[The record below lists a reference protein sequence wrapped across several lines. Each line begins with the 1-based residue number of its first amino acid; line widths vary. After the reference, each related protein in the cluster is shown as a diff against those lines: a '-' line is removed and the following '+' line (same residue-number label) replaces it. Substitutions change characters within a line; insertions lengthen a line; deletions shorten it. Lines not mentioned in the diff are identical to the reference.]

1 MGRNENGNPA
11 IASLQRSVFSKL
23 APRIKSLTGPVYRLH
38 VGDTYLQPAIGAHLS
53 DQTESGFP
61 GVHKYA
67 SPRGDRELIQA
78 IVDRRR
84 GRPGDTNLVPEQILI
99 TTGVT
104 GALSAT
110 VRALMAPG
118 QEVLILGPYWPLI
131 RGMSISHGLSYK
143 EVPFYDRITS
153 AESARELLNGAVSKN
168 TAAIYLNWPNNP
180 SGLIPSQAVADAIVE
195 FALEND
201 LWVISDEV
209 YEELVFEGPSP
220 NLASYDELEGRLI
233 RTFSFSKAYGMAG
246 NRVGYLISSADVVRR
261 VEQLTTYLVYSVST
275 GGQRC
280 ALEVLRNGDSW
291 LGDAKKRYEAAGRE
305 TAQRLGVPM
314 ARGGTFL
321 FVDVSSHVDE
331 RGTLGLCE
339 DVLEEGLIISP
350 GEIFGADYDHF
361 VRVCFTSA
369 HPDEVRQGVDILAR
383 RLGR

>member
-1 MGRNENGNPA
+1 MGRLENGNPA

-23 APRIKSLTGPVYRLH
+23 APRIKELTGPIYRLH
-38 VGDTYLQPAIGAHLS
+38 VGDTYLQPAVGAHLA
-53 DQTESGFP
+53 DQTESVFP

-84 GRPGDTNLVPEQILI
+84 ARPGDENLTAEQVLV

-110 VRALMAPG
+110 VRALLAPG
-118 QEVLILGPYWPLI
+118 QEILILAPYWPLI

-153 AESARELLNGAVSKN
+153 AESVRELLSAATTEKSG
-168 TAAIYLNWPNNP
+168 AIYLNWPNNP
-180 SGLIPSQAVADAIVE
+180 SGLIPSREVADAIVE
-195 FALEND
+195 FALEKD
-201 LWVISDEV
+201 LWVFSDEV
-209 YEELVFEGPSP
+209 YEELVFDGPSP
-220 NLASYDELEGRLI
+220 NLAAYAELDGRLI

-261 VEQLTTYLVYSVST
+261 IEQLTTYLVYSVST

-291 LGDAKKRYEAAGRE
+291 LADARQRYEAAGRE
-305 TAQRLGVPM
+305 TAIRLGEPM
-314 ARGGTFL
+314 PRGGTFL
-321 FVDVSSHVDE
+321 FVKVSEHTDE

-339 DVLEEGLIISP
+339 DVLEDGLIISP
-350 GEIFGADYDHF
+350 GEIFGAAYADF

-369 HPDEVRQGVDILAR
+369 HPDEVRKGVEILAR